1 MYEINGRIYTLQQL
15 EQAAENYGMDF
26 DSYFA
31 RMQEKGL
38 KEAENFQ
45 LGPAG
50 AETNVGSKNDTV
62 SKSENSFSG
71 LLDSIYESNIGQNY
85 IAPILKGV
93 AASPG
98 SPVIGIAGQFASEN
112 IAKPVLEE
120 VGEGFVGV
128 YDAVTQPD
136 ETSLDEENIGMGYA
150 VGRGLTED
158 PKGFFLNAL
167 EAFPKFADTSIEMTI
182 DNAKDLEETAGIYA
196 LSWALQFATG
206 KDKLSGQEKKG
217 LQKIVQA
224 GIEAKD
230 AAFDTG
236 IGKFFELLLPKPVQL
251 LQTSRK
257 EIDNTRDFLQKYIS
271 QHETTI
277 TEEIAKGFDAD
288 WATIGGRIFAD
299 GFGSL
304 PYTLASMNPYT
315 ALAMGVGLAGD
326 KFIQEFNEDP
336 DKSLF
341 RLGINA
347 AGTGAIEIAD
357 AYLTRRFLRS
367 ANVLKGG
374 GKQAEKAVKEMQK
387 GFKEKLLD
395 VIGVGFKEGGT
406 EIAQAVATRINDRI
420 TFDAKIEN
428 GKITFG
434 KGSIFGEVDK
444 NGNVIKGSIMKDVYS
459 IVDEG
464 IIGFFTGAK
473 ITGYSK
479 AVTGNQI
486 LKERAEMLLMPAS
499 IRKELSGLYK
509 KLIER
514 EVKIKELQDKGAD
527 PKVIGGLKSQQKRLG
542 KKINALKSKSRL
554 VLDNLSGTDLQ
565 KYAANVDTVNSLNEN
580 KDDKFIAKEIDV
592 LLKENDA
599 MFDKA
604 LKENYG
610 EDMTFAEIAATQVGL
625 NITKAKNE
633 SDFKKKVKN
642 LTGKTIK
649 DASGMNGVFIGNG
662 KVIINEK
669 VALKQGAVG
678 VGSHEILHPILNAM
692 IGDAKA
698 QQTIVE
704 DFKDTLTRR
713 QRRWTD
719 KEMTRQGKKE
729 GTSEYYTEYIN
740 VFSEGIRKNRIGFDL
755 NFGEQIKEWVTKLF
769 VGKGF
774 NNIDFRSGRG
784 VYNFMKAYAQ
794 SMKDGKLNEQV
805 LGALD
810 IKAVKEAKAIGDN
823 IQKSEISNEIQEIY
837 DNKGFDGAF
846 EIIEKYE
853 GMANKHAQRFR
864 DVPGFATNSDIL
876 VDEIL
881 TGRRGVIDLIR
892 DYNPNSGVPLAAY
905 INKFL
910 PSRVIEVANR
920 VLDSNFKTD
929 ITEERGIA
937 QTTEEVQEDTQRP
950 SLRLSLN
957 LTQDVVDKVV
967 DAVVKSFGTKLP
979 AVTSKEFKK
988 KLIANYKTFLKPTMA
1003 NMMGTQQK
1011 FESFLNDNFK
1021 LIYEIL
1027 PQSIINKRFKPFA
1040 EPVLDENGKQL
1051 RERTA
1056 QGNAIFRKKDITKK
1070 EFVEYFIGENVGKST
1085 RGARKTALAEALA
1098 QEVAFDATLDVLRDP
1113 KVFEKIKQIGQ
1124 TQEIDIADNY
1134 LSQVAAKIERGV
1146 DFQFSEEANNA
1157 EALYEIREA
1166 ILDGTIQ
1173 QKFPHVY
1180 KQIVTEARKQGLK
1193 IPRAFKGVTF
1203 ETYQVKVI
1211 NDKQSVTLT
1220 AFGDGKMGPT
1230 GTDITLRINKD
1241 GKKAN
1246 VGVEVKLNGSDQ
1258 YGSGSVKFDKNGI
1271 ATTTTVEL
1279 TEILPEIMSNID
1291 VYYQMHEMAK
1301 ELQNDPNLE
1310 FKFPQTNYTNETW
1323 QILKRKFPAK
1333 LRNQRILLKDGVQKI
1348 IDHYNNKGVYYIYI
1362 GGKGMYYMGSNPNNL
1377 NVPAFDGQAGVY
1389 VSVRSSGRNKTTGN
1403 PNLVFRGSNFLVN
1416 KGKDLADA
1424 TLFSSP
1430 KFEEKVITNKF
1441 QASSETL
1448 NTEFNDIIEQTTG
1461 VGAQKT
1467 FSDVKGRRRGKRVTG
1482 GIFNAIIPYSAEDF
1496 KGLMYALIPKGKQGD
1511 RALEWINHNLMKPFA
1526 AAEENID
1533 RERALVTARWKNLK
1547 KELKGVATKLL
1558 KKETPD
1564 GDYTF
1569 EHAVRVYIWDKQGM
1583 DIPGLTETDKK
1594 MLVNYVLNNSE
1605 LREFADKVINVVGV
1619 AGYGKPRAGWDVSN
1633 ISGDIYANLRTGVRE
1648 YHLKRWK
1655 ENRDAIFSKEN
1666 MNKLRSI
1673 YGDRYIEALEN
1684 ILKRME
1690 TGRNRMTGNRQVD
1703 NWLNWLNASVGSIM
1717 FINRRSSVLQLI
1729 SNVNYINW
1737 SDNNPLKAGAAFA
1750 NQPQYWKDFMRI
1762 LNSDYLVNR
1771 RGGNKININENEIA
1785 ELAEAGKG
1793 GLQGAISWL
1802 LDKGFIL
1809 TRMADSAAI
1818 ASGGAGFF
1826 RNRTNTYVKQGMS
1839 LQEAE
1844 TKAFQDFRELTEEAQ
1859 QSSRADK
1866 ISMEQ
1871 AGGLGR
1877 VILAFANTPMQY
1889 ARLQKRALQDLVNGR
1904 GDWKTNMSKV
1914 AYYGFVQN
1922 FMFNALQSALIAAG
1936 FDDDLDDERRNKKY
1950 RDVRKGMTDSIL
1962 RGLGVRGAVI
1972 SGIKNAVME
1981 AIRRSELKGK
1991 KDYYKVVNELFDI
2004 SPPFSSKI
2012 SKGYQVAYIEEFQQK
2027 LIKKEG
2033 ISLDNPRL
2041 MSLALTLSAG
2051 FNIPA
2056 DRAIRT
2062 INEAR
2067 EVADADLATWQRI
2080 MILLGWPKWQI
2091 DPEPN
2096 KKEKKKNPWTKNTW
2110 GKKTW

>member
-1 MYEINGRIYTLQQL
+1 MYEINGRIYTLEQL

-62 SKSENSFSG
+62 SKSESSFSG

-85 IAPILKGV
+85 IAPIIKGV
-93 AASPG
+93 STSPT
-98 SPVIGIAGQFASEN
+98 SPVIGIASEFAREE
-112 IAKPVLEE
+112 IAKPIAEE

-128 YDAVTQPD
+128 YDAFTQPD
-136 ETSLDEENIGMGYA
+136 ETSVGAEDIGMGYA

-158 PKGFFLNAL
+158 PKGFFLNAK
-167 EAFPKFADTSIEMTI
+167 EMFPKFLDTSLEMTI

-206 KDKLSGQEKKG
+206 KSKLSGKEKEG
-217 LQKIVQA
+217 LQKLVQA
-224 GIEAKD
+224 GIKAKD
-230 AAFDTG
+230 EHFDRVG
-236 IGKFFELLLPKPVQL
+236 LGPLGYLN
-251 LQTSRK
+251 TSREK
-257 EIDNTRDFLQKYIS
+257 IDGLRENLKKHIS

-277 TEEIAKGFDAD
+277 TEEIAKGYNAD

-299 GFGSL
+299 GIGSL
-304 PYTLASMNPYT
+304 PYTIASMNPYT
-315 ALAMGVGLAGD
+315 ALAMGIGLGGD

-341 RLGINA
+341 RLGVNA

-357 AYLTRRFLRS
+357 AYLTRRFLKS

-374 GKQAEKAVKEMQK
+374 GKQAENAVKEMQK
-387 GFKEKLLD
+387 GFTAKLLD
-395 VIGVGFKEGGT
+395 VIGVGAKEGAT
-406 EIAQAVATRINDRI
+406 EIGQAIATRINDRI

-428 GKITFG
+428 GKLIFG
-434 KGSIFGEVDK
+434 KGSIFGEVDE
-444 NGNVIKGSIMKDVYS
+444 NGNVIKGSILKDVYS

-479 AVTGNQI
+479 AVTGNET
-486 LKERAEMLLMPAS
+486 LKDRVEMLLMPAS
-499 IRKELSGLYK
+499 IQKELSGLYK
-509 KLIER
+509 QLIET
-514 EVKIKELQDKGAD
+514 EVKIKELQDKKGN

-554 VLDNLSGTDLQ
+554 VLDNITGTDLQ
-565 KYAANVDTVNSLNEN
+565 KYAANIDTVNSLNEN

-625 NITKAKNE
+625 NVTKAKNE
-633 SDFKKKVKN
+633 SEFKKKVKN
-642 LTGKTIK
+642 LTGQTIK

-662 KVIINEK
+662 KVIINEE
-669 VALKQGAVG
+669 VALRQGAVG

-810 IKAVKEAKAIGDN
+810 VKAVKEAKAIGDN

-937 QTTEEVQEDTQRP
+937 QATEEVQEDTQRP

-1085 RGARKTALAEALA
+1085 RGARKTALSEALA

-1146 DFQFSEEANNA
+1146 DFQFSKEATNA
-1157 EALYEIREA
+1157 ESLYEIRTA
-1166 ILDGTIQ
+1166 ILDETVQ

-1180 KQIVTEARKQGLK
+1180 KQIVTEARKRGLK
-1193 IPRAFKGVTF
+1193 IPRAFKGVSF
-1203 ETYQVKVI
+1203 ESYQVKVI
-1211 NDKQSVTLT
+1211 NDKQSPTLK
-1220 AFGDGKMGPT
+1220 AFGEGKMGPT
-1230 GTDITLRINKD
+1230 GTDIILTIKKGD
-1241 GKKAN
+1241 KKADI
-1246 VGVEVKLNGSDQ
+1246 GWEIKLNGSDQ
-1258 YGSGSVKFDKNGI
+1258 WGSGSIKVDKDGN
-1271 ATTTTVEL
+1271 ASTTTT
-1279 TEILPEIMSNID
+1279 ILNDVLDEVMSNLD
-1291 VYYQMHEMAK
+1291 VYYEMHEMAK
-1301 ELQNDPNLE
+1301 ELQNDPDLE
-1310 FKFPQTNYTNETW
+1310 FKFPQTNYLPETW
-1323 QILKRKFPAK
+1323 RTIKRKISSK
-1333 LRNQRILLKDGVQKI
+1333 RRNQRIIFKDGVRKI
-1348 IDHYNNKGVYYIYI
+1348 TKSYNEKNVNYVYI
-1362 GGKGMYYMGSNPNNL
+1362 GNQGGYYMKENPNNL
-1377 NVPAFDGQAGVY
+1377 NLPALDGDAGVY
-1389 VSVRSSGRNKTTGN
+1389 VSLRSSGKNAAGN
-1403 PNLVFRGSNFLVN
+1403 PILVLRGSNFLVD
-1416 KGKDLADA
+1416 KGKNL
-1424 TLFSSP
+1424 TESVLFSDP
-1430 KFEEKVITNKF
+1430 KFEEKVVTDKF
-1441 QASSETL
+1441 QASAETL

-1467 FSDVKGRRRGKRVTG
+1467 FSDVKARRRSKRVTG
-1482 GIFNAIIPYSAEDF
+1482 GLFNAIIPYSAEDF
-1496 KGLMYALIPKGKQGD
+1496 KGLMYALVPKGKAGD
-1511 RALEWINHNLMKPFA
+1511 KALEWINHNLMKPFA
-1526 AAEENID
+1526 AAEENVD

-1547 KELKGVATKLL
+1547 KELKNVATKLL

-1569 EHAVRVYIWDKQGM
+1569 EHAVRVYIWNKQGM
-1583 DIPGLTETDKK
+1583 DIPGLTETDRK

-1605 LREFADKVINVVGV
+1605 LRKFADKVINVVGV

-1655 ENRDAIFSKEN
+1655 ENKDIIFSKEN

-1684 ILKRME
+1684 ILKRMQ

-1750 NQPQYWKDFMRI
+1750 NQPQYWKDFIRI

-1818 ASGGAGFF
+1818 ASGGATFF

-1904 GDWKTNMSKV
+1904 GDWRTNMSKV

-1922 FMFNALQSALIAAG
+1922 FIFNALQSALIAAG

-1981 AIRRSELKGK
+1981 AIRRSELDGK

-2091 DPEPN
+2091 DPEAN

>member
-50 AETNVGSKNDTV
+50 AETNVGSENDTV
-62 SKSENSFSG
+62 SKLGNTFSG
-71 LLDSIYESNIGQNY
+71 LLNSIYESNIGQNY
-85 IAPILKGV
+85 IVPIIKGV
-93 AASPG
+93 AKSPG
-98 SPVIGIAGQFASEN
+98 SPVVGIADEFAREN
-112 IAKPVLEE
+112 VVKPVIKETA
-120 VGEGFVGV
+120 GGFAGV
-128 YDAVTQPD
+128 YDAFTQPD
-136 ETSLDEENIGMGYA
+136 ETSVDPENIGIGYA
-150 VGRGLTED
+150 VGRGITED
-158 PKGFFLNAL
+158 PTGFWNNAVEL
-167 EAFPKFADTSIEMTI
+167 FPKFADTTLEMTI

-196 LSWALQFATG
+196 LTWAMQFATG
-206 KDKLSGQEKKG
+206 KDKLSGEEKKG

-230 AAFDTG
+230 EAFNTG
-236 IGKFFELLLPKPVQL
+236 IGTFLELLLPRPAQL
-251 LQTSRK
+251 LTTSRK
-257 EIDNTRDFLQKYIS
+257 EIDRTRDFLQKHIS

-288 WATIGGRIFAD
+288 WATIGGRIVAD

-304 PYTLASMNPYT
+304 PYTIASMNPYT

-347 AGTGAIEIAD
+347 AGTGAIEVAD

-374 GKQAEKAVKEMQK
+374 GKQAENAVKEMQK

-428 GKITFG
+428 GKLTFG
-434 KGSIFGEVDK
+434 KGSIFGEVDE

-473 ITGYSK
+473 ITGISK
-479 AVTGNQI
+479 AVTGNET
-486 LKERAEMLLMPAS
+486 LKNRVEMLLMPAS

-509 KLIER
+509 QLIER

-527 PKVIGGLKSQQKRLG
+527 PKVIGGLRSQQIRLG
-542 KKINALKSKSRL
+542 KKIAALKSKSRL
-554 VLDNLSGTDLQ
+554 VLDNLSGTALQ
-565 KYAANVDTVNSLNEN
+565 KYAANIDTVNSLNEN

-610 EDMTFAEIAATQVGL
+610 EDMTFAEIAATQIGL

-642 LTGKTIK
+642 LTGQIIK

-662 KVIINEK
+662 KVIINEE
-669 VALKQGAVG
+669 VALRQGAVG

-692 IGDAKA
+692 VGDAKA

-719 KEMTRQGKKE
+719 KEMTRQNKKE

-755 NFGEQIKEWVTKLF
+755 NFGEQVKEWITKLF

-810 IKAVKEAKAIGDN
+810 VKAVKEAKAIGDN

-881 TGRRGVIDLIR
+881 TGRRGIIDLIR

-957 LTQDVVDKVV
+957 LTQDIVNKVV

-1113 KVFEKIKQIGQ
+1113 KVFEKVKQIGQ

-1157 EALYEIREA
+1157 QSLYEIRDG
-1166 ILDGTIQ
+1166 ILDEILQ
-1173 QKFPHVY
+1173 QEFPHVY
-1180 KQIVTEARKQGLK
+1180 KQIVAKARTKGLK
-1193 IPRAFKGVTF
+1193 VPRAFKGVSF
-1203 ETYQVKVI
+1203 ESYQVKVI
-1211 NDKQSVTLT
+1211 NDKKSPTLK
-1220 AFGDGKMGPT
+1220 AFGEGKMGPT
-1230 GTDITLRINKD
+1230 GTDITLRIEKD
-1241 GKKAN
+1241 GKKADI
-1246 VGVEVKLNGSDQ
+1246 GWEIKLNGSDQ
-1258 YGSGSVKFDKNGI
+1258 WGSGSIKVDKDFN
-1271 ATTTTVEL
+1271 ASTTTTTLNDVLDEV
-1279 TEILPEIMSNID
+1279 MSNFD
-1291 VYYQMHEMAK
+1291 VYVEMHEMAK
-1301 ELQNDPNLE
+1301 ELQNDPDLE
-1310 FKFPQTNYTNETW
+1310 FKFPQTNYLPETW
-1323 QILKRKFPAK
+1323 QTIKRKIPSK
-1333 LRNQRILLKDGVQKI
+1333 RRNQRIIFKDGVRKI
-1348 IDHYNNKGVYYIYI
+1348 TKSYNEKNVNYVYI
-1362 GGKGMYYMGSNPNNL
+1362 GNQGAYYMEENPNNL
-1377 NVPAFDGQAGVY
+1377 NLPALDGDAGVY
-1389 VSVRSSGRNKTTGN
+1389 VSLRSSGKNAAGN
-1403 PNLVFRGSNFLVN
+1403 PILVLRGSNFLVD
-1416 KGKDLADA
+1416 KGKNLAKSV
-1424 TLFSSP
+1424 LFSDP
-1430 KFEEKVITNKF
+1430 KFEEKVVTGKF

-1467 FSDVKGRRRGKRVTG
+1467 FSDVKARRRGKRVTG

-1496 KGLMYALIPKGKQGD
+1496 KGLMYALVPKGKAGD
-1511 RALEWINHNLMKPFA
+1511 KALEWINHNLMKPFA
-1526 AAEENID
+1526 AAEENMD

-1547 KELKGVATKLL
+1547 KELKNVATKLL

-1583 DIPGLTETDKK
+1583 DVPGLTETDRK
-1594 MLVNYVLNNSE
+1594 MLVNYVLGNSE

-1655 ENRDAIFSKEN
+1655 ENRDIIFSKEN

-1684 ILKRME
+1684 MLKRME
-1690 TGRNRMTGNRQVD
+1690 TGRNRTTGNRQVD

-1737 SDNNPLKAGAAFA
+1737 SDNNPLKAGVAFA
-1750 NQPQYWKDFMRI
+1750 NQPQYWKDFIRI

-1818 ASGGAGFF
+1818 ASGGATFF
-1826 RNRTNTYVKQGMS
+1826 RNRTNTYIKQGMS

-1922 FMFNALQSALIAAG
+1922 FIFNALQSALIAAG
-1936 FDDDLDDERRNKKY
+1936 WDDDLDDERRNKKY

-1981 AIRRSELKGK
+1981 AIRRSELDGK

>member
-1 MYEINGRIYTLQQL
+1 MYEINGNIYTLEEL
-15 EQAAENYGMDF
+15 EQAAKNYGMDF

-45 LGPAG
+45 LDPAG
-50 AETNVGSKNDTV
+50 AETNVGSENDMV
-62 SKSENSFSG
+62 SKSGNSFLG
-71 LLDSIYESNIGQNY
+71 LLKQTYD
-85 IAPILKGV
+85 
-93 AASPG
+93 
-98 SPVIGIAGQFASEN
+98 SPVLSAALPFFGVTKSIG
-112 IAKPVLEE
+112 EE
-120 VGEGFVGV
+120 TYRGFVGA
-128 YDAVTQPD
+128 YDAITQP
-136 ETSLDEENIGMGYA
+136 EKPSVKPEELGVGYG
-150 VGRGLTED
+150 VGRGLLEN
-158 PKGFFLNAL
+158 PKGFFKNAVEL
-167 EAFPKFADTSIEMTI
+167 FPKFADTSVEILA
-182 DNAKDLEETAGIYA
+182 DNPKDLEEMAGIYA
-196 LSWALQFATG
+196 LSFATQLAEG
-206 KDKLSGQEKKG
+206 KSKLTGEEKLKIQDFVQKAIKLKDDTFGQGVGRIFSRIHPGLAASPFGFLSQSREDIDKTQEA
-217 LQKIVQA
+217 L
-224 GIEAKD
+224 
-230 AAFDTG
+230 
-236 IGKFFELLLPKPVQL
+236 
-251 LQTSRK
+251 RK
-257 EIDNTRDFLQKYIS
+257 HIS
-271 QHETTI
+271 QHDTTI
-277 TEEIAKGFDAD
+277 TEEIAKGMDAD
-288 WATIGGRIFAD
+288 WATIGGRILAD

-315 ALAMGVGLAGD
+315 AAIMGIGIGGD
-326 KFIQEFNEDP
+326 KFIQEFEKDP
-336 DKSLF
+336 DKGLF

-347 AGTGAIEIAD
+347 VGTGGIEVAD
-357 AYLTRRFLRS
+357 AYLTRRFLRQ

-374 GKQAEKAVKEMQK
+374 GKQAENAVKEMQK
-387 GFKEKLLD
+387 GFKEKFLD
-395 VIGVGFKEGGT
+395 VIGVGLKEGAT
-406 EIAQAVATRINDRI
+406 EIVQAIATRINDRI
-420 TFDAKIEN
+420 TFDAEIKN
-428 GKITFG
+428 GKLVFG
-434 KGSIFGEVDK
+434 KGSIFGQVDE
-444 NGNVIKGSIMKDVYS
+444 NGNVIEGTILKDLYS

-464 IIGFFTGAK
+464 IIGFFTGTT
-473 ITGYSK
+473 ISGGYKTATSNETLRDR
-479 AVTGNQI
+479 V
-486 LKERAEMLLMPAS
+486 EMLLMP
-499 IRKELSGLYK
+499 GH
-509 KLIER
+509 ER
-514 EVKIKELQDKGAD
+514 
-527 PKVIGGLKSQQKRLG
+527 
-542 KKINALKSKSRL
+542 KKINDLNKQFVELEVKKEELKRKKGRLAGGKKKANVIRGLETAQKRIAREIKTLHNKNRL
-554 VLDNLSGTDLQ
+554 VLDNITGTDLQ
-565 KYAANVDTVNSLNEN
+565 KYAANVDSINSLLES
-580 KDDKFIAKEIDV
+580 KDNKFIAKEIDIIA
-592 LLKENDA
+592 KENNA

-633 SDFKKKVKN
+633 NDFKRKVKN
-642 LTGKTIK
+642 LAGRTIK
-649 DASGMNGVFIGNG
+649 DSRGINGVFIGNG
-662 KVIINEK
+662 KIIINEE
-669 VALKQGAVG
+669 VALKQGAVS

-692 IGDAKA
+692 VGDAKL

-704 DFKDTLTRR
+704 DFRDTLTRR

-719 KEMTRQGKKE
+719 KEMKRQGKVE
-729 GTSEYYTEYIN
+729 GTFEYYTEYIN

-755 NFGEQIKEWVTKLF
+755 NFGEQVKEWVTKLF
-769 VGKGF
+769 VGRGF

-784 VYNFMKAYAQ
+784 VYNFMKEYAK
-794 SMKDGKLNEQV
+794 SAKDGKLSEKV

-810 IKAVKEAKAIGDN
+810 IKAVREAKVIGDN
-823 IQKSEISNEIQEIY
+823 IQKSEISNEIQDIY
-837 DNKGFDGAF
+837 ESQGFDGAF
-846 EIIEKYE
+846 EIIEKYQ

-910 PSRVIEVANR
+910 PSRVIEIANR

-929 ITEERGIA
+929 ITEQKGIA
-937 QTTEEVQEDTQRP
+937 QTTEEVQEDAGRP

-957 LTQDVVDKVV
+957 LTQDVVNKVV

-1027 PQSIINKRFKPFA
+1027 PQSIINKRFKPFS

-1098 QEVAFDATLDVLRDP
+1098 QEIAFDATLDVLRDP
-1113 KVFEKIKQIGQ
+1113 KIFEKVKQIGQ
-1124 TQEIDIADNY
+1124 AQEIDIADNY

-1146 DFQFSEEANNA
+1146 DFQFSQEANNA
-1157 EALYEIREA
+1157 ERLYEIRDA
-1166 ILDGTIQ
+1166 ILEGTIQ

-1180 KQIVTEARKQGLK
+1180 KEIIKEAKEKGLK

-1230 GTDITLRINKD
+1230 GTDITLRIKGTD
-1241 GKKAN
+1241 

-1258 YGSGSVKFDKNGI
+1258 FGSGSIKIDKDLNL
-1271 ATTTTVEL
+1271 TTTTAEL
-1279 TEILPEIMSNID
+1279 NEVLSEIAENIP
-1291 VYYQMHEMAK
+1291 VYQEMHEMAK

-1310 FKFPQTNYTNETW
+1310 FKFPQTNYTDATW
-1323 QILKRKFPAK
+1323 QTLKRKFPAK

-1348 IDHYNNKGVYYIYI
+1348 IDHYNAKGVYYIYI
-1362 GGKGMYYMGSNPNNL
+1362 GGKGLYYLGSNPNNL

-1416 KGKDLADA
+1416 KGKDLADS
-1424 TLFSSP
+1424 TIFSAP
-1430 KFEEKVITNKF
+1430 KFEEKVVTGKF
-1441 QASSETL
+1441 QPSSETL

-1467 FSDVKGRRRGKRVTG
+1467 FSDVKARRRGKRVTG
-1482 GIFNAIIPYSAEDF
+1482 GVFNAIIPYSAEDF
-1496 KGLMYALIPKGKQGD
+1496 KGLMYALIPKGKAGD

-1526 AAEENID
+1526 AAEANID
-1533 RERALVTARWKNLK
+1533 RERAMVTARWKNLK
-1547 KELKGVATKLL
+1547 KELKDVATKLL

-1583 DIPGLTETDKK
+1583 DIPGLTETDRK
-1594 MLVNYVLNNSE
+1594 MLLKYVLDNKE
-1605 LREFADKVINVVGV
+1605 LRQFADKVINVVGV

-1655 ENRDAIFSKEN
+1655 ENKDIIFSKEN

-1684 ILKRME
+1684 MLKRME

-1729 SNVNYINW
+1729 STVNYINW
-1737 SDNNPLKAGAAFA
+1737 SDNNALKAGAAFA

-1818 ASGGAGFF
+1818 ASGGATFF

-1914 AYYGFVQN
+1914 AYYGFIQN
-1922 FMFNALQSALIAAG
+1922 FMFNALQSALIAIG
-1936 FDDDLDDERRNKKY
+1936 FDEDLDDERRNKKY
-1950 RDVRKGMTDSIL
+1950 RDVRKGMTDSLL

-1972 SGIKNAVME
+1972 AGIKNAVME
-1981 AIRRSELKGK
+1981 AIRRSELDGK

-2012 SKGYQVAYIEEFQQK
+2012 SKAYQVAYIEEFQQK
-2027 LIKKEG
+2027 EMEKEG

-2041 MSLALTLSAG
+2041 MSISLGLSSA
-2051 FNIPA
+2051 FNVPA
-2056 DRAIRT
+2056 DRALKT
-2062 INEAR
+2062 INDAR
-2067 EVADADLATWQRI
+2067 EVADSDLATWQKV
-2080 MILLGWPKWQI
+2080 MIILGWPRWQI
-2091 DPEPN
+2091 DPEAN